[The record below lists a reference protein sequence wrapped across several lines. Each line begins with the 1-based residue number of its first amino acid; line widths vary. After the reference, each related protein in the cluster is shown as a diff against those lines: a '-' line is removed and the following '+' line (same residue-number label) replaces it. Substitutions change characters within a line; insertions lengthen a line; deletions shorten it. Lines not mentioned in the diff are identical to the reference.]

1 MHTVLSHPLL
11 HVAMSVLRDKESPAA
26 AFREALDRVAYHVCL
41 ACTTNLPLAT
51 RELSTP
57 LDTTTGYALDGG
69 IVVVPVLRSGLTLL
83 HAFTHCIPEATI
95 GYVGLKRDEETLV
108 PKEYYCN
115 LPTLDD
121 RTTFIVLD
129 PMLATGGSMCAAID
143 DLKRRGARS
152 IIAAVVL
159 AAPEGIA
166 EVEQAHPDVHVVCA
180 AVDRGLNQHGYIV
193 PGLGDAGDRA
203 HGTV

>member
-1 MHTVLSHPLL
+1 MHTILSHPLL
-11 HVAMSVLRDKESPAA
+11 HVAMTILRDKGSSSAS
-26 AFREALDRVAYHVCL
+26 FREALDRVAYHLCL
-41 ACTTNLPLAT
+41 ACTRSLPLSVHDI
-51 RELSTP
+51 STP
-57 LDTTTGYALDGG
+57 LETTTGYALGG
-69 IVVVPVLRSGLTLL
+69 GVVVVPVLRSGLTLL

-115 LPTLDD
+115 VPPLDD
-121 RTTFIVLD
+121 RTTVIVLD

-166 EVEQAHPDVHVVCA
+166 EVEQMHPDVHVVCA